1 MEITSLGE
9 PRAKIGEVD
18 IAEFVA
24 RGNRQFE
31 RGAFQMVDE
40 DLQIVRLDE
49 GMLGSVA
56 EEIVR
61 VANDKLIERRRGSH
75 QHGAGA
81 SAATAG
87 AAGALP
93 GGGDGAGISGH
104 DDGVEG
110 ADIDAKFESA
120 GGNHAANFSIA
131 KAAFDFAALVRQVA
145 AAIAANGFRFSGQLR
160 IRLLQI
166 GEKNFRVQA

>member
-1 MEITSLGE
+1 MEITSVGE

-40 DLQIVRLDE
+40 DFQIVRLDE

-61 VANDKLIERRRGSH
+61 VANDKLIERRRGTH
-75 QHGAGA
+75 QHGPGA

-87 AAGALP
+87 AAAALP
-93 GGGDGAGISGH
+93 GGGGWAGRTSPASG
-104 DDGVEG
+104 
-110 ADIDAKFESA
+110 F
-120 GGNHAANFSIA
+120 
-131 KAAFDFAALVRQVA
+131 QA
-145 AAIAANGFRFSGQLR
+145 AA
-160 IRLLQI
+160 
-166 GEKNFRVQA
+166 